1 MLTYYFDIKGGVT
14 TRDRAGLQFLAAAA
28 AIEHSKQ
35 LARRLRD
42 DPRLRDP
49 DLLISVIDEFGS
61 EVHREQVCV
70 KRIGDL
76 VIGSAAAKLQTS
88 NHPVQKLP
96 PSC

>member
-1 MLTYYFDIKGGVT
+1 MRTYYFDIKGGVT
-14 TRDRAGLQFLAAAA
+14 TRDREGLQFLAAAA

-61 EVHREQVCV
+61 EVHREQVY
-70 KRIGDL
+70 KSLAI
-76 VIGSAAAKLQTS
+76 
-88 NHPVQKLP
+88 P
-96 PSC
+96 